1 MSLEKNLANIAN
13 VKNINVSGVTENSID
28 PKFQSALEF
37 LITNW
42 VSSGSY
48 TISVDDIPNNLSGV
62 TYITTSV
69 SSGSNANLTLQDYV
83 KKSINPSL
91 KDGDLVVTNDKISFI
106 AKTGNTAAKSDTK
119 TSTSDSKTDS
129 KLTMDDKKSTDDA
142 ALRAAVEKHVY
153 STMADQMKTGTTETS
168 TTEKTVEKESTEK
181 RKVLQEEINR
191 MKKLMK
197 LWGS

>member
-1 MSLEKNLANIAN
+1 MSLEKNLANITN
-13 VKNINVSGVTENSID
+13 FKNINVSGVTENSLN
-28 PKFQSALEF
+28 PKFQSALEY

-69 SSGSNANLTLQDYV
+69 SSGSNTNLTLQDYV
-83 KKSINPSL
+83 KKSINPNL

-106 AKTGNTAAKSDTK
+106 AKTGNAAAKSDTK

-153 STMADQMKTGTTETS
+153 STMADQMKTN